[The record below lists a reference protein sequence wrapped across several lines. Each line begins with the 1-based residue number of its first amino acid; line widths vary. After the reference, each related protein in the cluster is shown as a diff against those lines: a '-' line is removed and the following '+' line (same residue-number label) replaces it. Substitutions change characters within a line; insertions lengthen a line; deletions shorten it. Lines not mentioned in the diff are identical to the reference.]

1 MKSKILLTS
10 FIFVF
15 VLSILILFEF
25 HYSTEKEAIERF
37 QAHQLFTSKQLA
49 KELEVYL
56 RYQSQ
61 SAEKLSSLVGKNN
74 ALLSSAI
81 QEYFQN
87 ITTPNVLSISLL
99 DEKGRVSYST
109 IKGAVE
115 LNFGETQ
122 FSKWGRNEPNKGEQF
137 ISTEVPEIFS
147 SPNNGQSFRVII
159 ASPMFSGTNKG
170 EARSTLKSKE
180 KLPAAYAGLLI
191 AVIGLGDILTPF
203 LQSYDLHK
211 EKQSVWILD
220 EDGTVLYQP
229 THPEMVSLN
238 IRRKDKSCSECHN
251 SFDYIET
258 ILSKNSGTT
267 NYELKETSQK
277 LSSFASLR
285 YKNLSWKIVVNVPLD
300 EVSKFADKNLL
311 QTVGLVFVLVFT
323 LIGSAFYVFRSK
335 RAKILL
341 EEEGKRLKEQIALQ
355 EKVRETEEHY
365 KSVVDNSP
373 DAILIVCEGKIVFVN
388 PAAIELV
395 GATSPED
402 LVGKTAIQFVHSDD
416 KQFVSNKLY
425 EALTGGITSDK
436 IEGRFIKMDGSI
448 ISVEVV
454 GSQTTFNGKPS
465 FQSIISD
472 ITEKKKVDLEREV
485 LYEITEGITT
495 THNLNELL
503 KLIHHSL
510 GKVIYAENCFIALY
524 DRKTKLFNFPF
535 FIDKFDPQPP
545 PMAMKK
551 SCTSYIFKTGKPL
564 LLTQEKFD
572 QLVEQDLV
580 VLVGTNSPSWI
591 GVPLLTP
598 TETIGVLVLQN
609 YETENIYS
617 ESDLQL
623 LSSVG
628 NQIALAIERK
638 SIEEAFKN
646 ERLLLRTVINNIPD
660 SIYCKDTESRKTLA
674 NLADINN
681 SGAKSEEEIL
691 GKTDFDIFPKE
702 LAEGFFA
709 DDQQVIQTGVPVLD
723 REEYVLN
730 EKGQK
735 EWLLTSKLPLKD
747 EAGKIIGIV
756 GIGRNITNRK
766 RAEEALSNERTLLR
780 TIIDLIPDA
789 IYAKDSKGR
798 KILANPKEVY
808 LCGKENEKELLGK
821 TDSDLHPDD
830 KKKGFLE
837 EDERILHS
845 GDSILNIEG
854 ELIDK
859 DGQLHWLLG
868 SKVPLRDASGKIIG
882 VVGVNHD
889 ITERKLHEKALAKTN
904 EKLSKTVAE
913 KDKFFSIIA
922 HDLRSPFNGFLQF
935 TELMMDEI
943 ESFSTEEIIEFSK
956 NMHQSA
962 ANLYKLI
969 ENLLEWAQMQRGTIC
984 FDPNEISVNDMVSQG
999 ISTIQQRA
1007 EQKGIAISSDLT
1019 ESFMVYADEKMVNAV
1034 FRNLL
1039 SNSVKFSS
1047 KEGKIIVK
1055 AKKLSNQMLEVSIS
1069 DTGVG
1074 MTEKTL
1080 NKLFKMN
1087 EKVGS
1092 KGTDGEPSTGLGLL
1106 LCKEFV
1112 EKQGGTIW
1120 VESEVGK
1127 GSTFYFTLPII
1138 KPETK

>member
-1 MKSKILLTS
+1 M
-10 FIFVF
+10 
-15 VLSILILFEF
+15 
-25 HYSTEKEAIERF
+25 
-37 QAHQLFTSKQLA
+37 
-49 KELEVYL
+49 
-56 RYQSQ
+56 
-61 SAEKLSSLVGKNN
+61 
-74 ALLSSAI
+74 
-81 QEYFQN
+81 
-87 ITTPNVLSISLL
+87 
-99 DEKGRVSYST
+99 
-109 IKGAVE
+109 
-115 LNFGETQ
+115 
-122 FSKWGRNEPNKGEQF
+122 
-137 ISTEVPEIFS
+137 
-147 SPNNGQSFRVII
+147 
-159 ASPMFSGTNKG
+159 
-170 EARSTLKSKE
+170 
-180 KLPAAYAGLLI
+180 
-191 AVIGLGDILTPF
+191 
-203 LQSYDLHK
+203 
-211 EKQSVWILD
+211 
-220 EDGTVLYQP
+220 
-229 THPEMVSLN
+229 
-238 IRRKDKSCSECHN
+238 
-251 SFDYIET
+251 
-258 ILSKNSGTT
+258 
-267 NYELKETSQK
+267 
-277 LSSFASLR
+277 
-285 YKNLSWKIVVNVPLD
+285 
-300 EVSKFADKNLL
+300 
-311 QTVGLVFVLVFT
+311 
-323 LIGSAFYVFRSK
+323 
-335 RAKILL
+335 
-341 EEEGKRLKEQIALQ
+341 
-355 EKVRETEEHY
+355 
-365 KSVVDNSP
+365 
-373 DAILIVCEGKIVFVN
+373 
-388 PAAIELV
+388 
-395 GATSPED
+395 
-402 LVGKTAIQFVHSDD
+402 
-416 KQFVSNKLY
+416 
-425 EALTGGITSDK
+425 
-436 IEGRFIKMDGSI
+436 
-448 ISVEVV
+448 
-454 GSQTTFNGKPS
+454 
-465 FQSIISD
+465 
-472 ITEKKKVDLEREV
+472 
-485 LYEITEGITT
+485 
-495 THNLNELL
+495 
-503 KLIHHSL
+503 
-510 GKVIYAENCFIALY
+510 
-524 DRKTKLFNFPF
+524 
-535 FIDKFDPQPP
+535 
-545 PMAMKK
+545 
-551 SCTSYIFKTGKPL
+551 
-564 LLTQEKFD
+564 
-572 QLVEQDLV
+572 
-580 VLVGTNSPSWI
+580 
-591 GVPLLTP
+591 PLLTP